1 MDGKNLPEEQ
11 NSAPQTL
18 QPGVT
23 VSPGT
28 SVTTPPAPA
37 ATTNVPA
44 QPETA
49 PTSAPEVTTP
59 DAPAPQSKAPASV
72 DVPSAPAEQPAAQP
86 SYAVEAPAPDQQ
98 APEHDYNSGPASQP
112 TGGSIA
118 WTASELI
125 AHSKTP
131 GWYGTLFA
139 AAVVIA
145 ALVWFFTKDIF
156 SSVIVV
162 LALGVLAAYASRTP
176 RELEYAV
183 DEEGLMIGQKHYDY
197 ASFKSFS
204 IIPEGHF
211 SSIELMPL
219 KRFSPPIT
227 IYYDPADEDA
237 IAGAL
242 ASHLPFEH
250 HKRDAIDQLMRRIRF

>member
-11 NSAPQTL
+11 NTAPQTL

-28 SVTTPPAPA
+28 SVTTPPAAVAP
-37 ATTNVPA
+37 TNVPA
-44 QPETA
+44 QPEIA
-49 PTSAPEVTTP
+49 PTPASEVAAPEAPMPRSQAPTP
-59 DAPAPQSKAPASV
+59 VDTPPAPV
-72 DVPSAPAEQPAAQP
+72 EQPVAQS
-86 SYAVEAPAPDQQ
+86 SYAPEAPAVDS
-98 APEHDYNSGPASQP
+98 AEPEHDYNSGPAPQP
-112 TGGSIA
+112 TGGNVT
-118 WTASELI
+118 WTASEFI

-139 AAVVIA
+139 AALVIA

-176 RELEYAV
+176 RELEYTV
-183 DEEGLMIGQKHYDY
+183 DEDGLTIGQKHYDY
-197 ASFKSFS
+197 AAFKSFS

-237 IAGAL
+237 IAGVL

-250 HKRDAIDQLMRRIRF
+250 HQRDAIDQLMRRIRF